1 MTVTLTSPEGV
12 SRLPGFLF
20 HFRQSFPFDVTENK
34 KSHTFYI
41 KVSLFFNRIT
51 GIHPRAPAPL
61 KRKYVSVSFKP
72 KGPCHPGT
80 CSLALSG
87 TIKYKGLVLAE
98 LFDPLVHLR
107 WILSE
112 GSWNFLAASPP
123 VTVLAHI
130 YDDRIRTAH
139 QFFSLLDRNSGNVL
153 GVSRNRG
160 RAENQQKYE
169 TGHHRNG
176 VLFKSHGLRIN

>member
-1 MTVTLTSPEGV
+1 MTRSEFTP
-12 SRLPGFLF
+12 FLWL
-20 HFRQSFPFDVTENK
+20 
-34 KSHTFYI
+34 

-107 WILSE
+107 WILSD
-112 GSWNFLAASPP
+112 GSWNFFAASPP
-123 VTVLAHI
+123 VAVLAHI

-139 QFFSLLDRNSGNVL
+139 QFFSLMDRNSGYVL
-153 GVSRNRG
+153 GVPRNRG

-176 VLFKSHGLRIN
+176 VLLKSHGIRINQSD